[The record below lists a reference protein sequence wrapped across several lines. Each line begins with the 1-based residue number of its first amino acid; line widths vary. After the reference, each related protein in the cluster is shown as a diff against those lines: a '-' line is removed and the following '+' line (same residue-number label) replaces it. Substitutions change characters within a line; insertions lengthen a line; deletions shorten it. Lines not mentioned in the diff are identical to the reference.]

1 LPDLQYLYQ
10 YRKAYENVYDKP
22 IKDQEWDVWMAQKTL
37 CKEGKDL
44 NNLMNSLINEDKM
57 IKTISKGYQ
66 LTIPADLRNEL
77 GMTIGSKVDIE
88 KKNNTLIIKPIAKD
102 TMKEMFNEVNRMKTM
117 NVTPSKVVNMK
128 REVYK

>member
-1 LPDLQYLYQ
+1 MIDGYNEKFIAFQ
-10 YRKAYENVYDKP
+10 ENEVIDS
-22 IKDQEWDVWMAQKTL
+22 DS
-37 CKEGKDL
+37 DL

-88 KKNNTLIIKPIAKD
+88 KKNNNYSLKITNHTLKIPTGLKGNIGQINQKKFD
-102 TMKEMFNEVNRMKTM
+102 EVLNLKL
-117 NVTPSKVVNMK
+117 
-128 REVYK
+128 

>member
-1 LPDLQYLYQ
+1 
-10 YRKAYENVYDKP
+10 
-22 IKDQEWDVWMAQKTL
+22 MAQKTL